1 MLAVGSLWLSWLA
14 CDQTEI
20 EPLPT
25 PEPAPEQPPAPPPA
39 PAGYAWQLPKGLAE
53 PPVVPDDNPMTD
65 DKVALGHQL
74 FMDPRLSV
82 DGSRSCYSCH
92 VNERGNADG
101 RATAL
106 GAGNKVLNRNTPTI
120 WNVGYLTALYW
131 DGRADSLEKVAIG
144 AWKGGNMGVGD
155 GLDAKA
161 AEIGALPEYGPRI
174 RAAFGLADSDP
185 ITPDHIAKALSAYE
199 RTLLCG
205 DTPADRFEL
214 SDSAR
219 VGKTL
224 FENEARCIA
233 CHVPPHF
240 TDNKFHDIG
249 LGYDKKGYP
258 HKESDPGRGKHTQ
271 VSEDNGKFR
280 TPTLRNVSKTGP
292 YFHNGS
298 VATLEEAVRYMAKGG
313 NLKAPNKDPLLV
325 PAELTDAQIR
335 DIVAYLE
342 ALACPAEL
350 MVLGDPLP
358 VPEK

>member
-1 MLAVGSLWLSWLA
+1 VV
-14 CDQTEI
+14 
-20 EPLPT
+20 
-25 PEPAPEQPPAPPPA
+25 EPAPVPAPEP
-39 PAGYAWQLPKGLAE
+39 GYTWQVPKGLNG
-53 PPVVPDDNPMTD
+53 PPTVPDDNPMTD
-65 DKVALGHQL
+65 DKVSLGHQL

-101 RATAL
+101 RAKAL
-106 GAGNKVLNRNTPTI
+106 GPGNKVLARNTPTI
-120 WNVGYLTALYW
+120 WNVGYLDTLYW
-131 DGRADSLEKVAIG
+131 DGRADSLEKVSVG

-155 GLDAKA
+155 KLEAKA
-161 AEIGALPEYGPRI
+161 AEVGALPEYAPRFQ
-174 RAAFGLADSDP
+174 AVFGLAAG
-185 ITPDHIAKALSAYE
+185 TPVTSEHVAKALSTYM

-219 VGKTL
+219 IGKTL

-233 CHVPPHF
+233 CHVPPLY
-240 TDNKFHDIG
+240 TDQKFHDIG

-258 HKESDPGRGKHTQ
+258 HKDSDPGRGKHTQ

-280 TPTLRNVSKTGP
+280 TPPLRNVSKTGP
-292 YFHNGS
+292 YFHDGS
-298 VATLEEAVRYMAKGG
+298 AATLEEAVRYMAKGG
-313 NLKAPNKDPLLV
+313 NLKAPHKDPLLV
-325 PAELTDAQIR
+325 PAELNDEQIGHL
-335 DIVAYLE
+335 VAFLE